1 MKKRIVLVEPS
12 SVITQLYL
20 SQLQPMGI
28 EVECCE
34 TINECLLI
42 IEHTLPDL
50 ILCSLELRDGTGI
63 ALCEQLKRSAKS
75 VLIPVIILSSQTTKD
90 IEEQA
95 FHAGASD
102 FIDKSSGLDFII
114 QRINS
119 AIFHHCTIP
128 YETRHNARTCKVL
141 IAEDSPS
148 QRALFQDYLAPL
160 GHQLILC
167 NDGEEAWET
176 LLKERDHIDLVM
188 TDINMPKINGSELC
202 HLIRANSAFDN
213 VPIIVV
219 TSTTDKTA
227 LTRLLQRGVSDY
239 LTKPFCSEELLARLR
254 AHLRNRL
261 LFKEQQYLHTEL
273 QRFNLN
279 LEKQIQARTTDLQD
293 ANISTIYKLAVV
305 CDHKD
310 QDTAFHINRVRFYVE
325 ELALALG
332 HADKQAHEI
341 GYSSMMHDIGKVSI
355 PDHILTKQ
363 GRLNE
368 EEWRIMQTHTLK
380 GAEILGEKPF
390 YKVAREIALY
400 HHEKFD
406 GSGYPHGLVGE
417 AIPLPA
423 RMIAVVDVFDA
434 LTSERSYKKAWS
446 IESALKELE
455 KLAGHHLDPTLVD
468 AFINLQKSGDL
479 NYIRERYPVNSSSN
493 QTDTLQVPCG

>member
-1 MKKRIVLVEPS
+1 MNKRIILLEPS

-20 SQLQPMGI
+20 SQLQPLGL

-42 IEHTLPDL
+42 TEHALPDL

-63 ALCEQLKRSAKS
+63 ELCEQLKRSAKS

-90 IEEQA
+90 LEERA
-95 FHAGASD
+95 YKAGASD
-102 FIDKSSGLDFII
+102 FIDKSSGLDFIT

-128 YETRHNARTCKVL
+128 YETRNNTRACRVL
-141 IAEDSPS
+141 IAEDSAT
-148 QRALFQDYLAPL
+148 QRALFTDYLAPL
-160 GHQLILC
+160 GHQLVLC

-188 TDINMPKINGSELC
+188 TDINMPRINGSELC
-202 HLIRANSAFDN
+202 HLIRANSAFDH

-227 LTRLLQRGVSDY
+227 LTGLLQRGVNDY

-254 AHLRNRL
+254 VHLRNRM
-261 LFKEQQYLHTEL
+261 LFKEQQHLHMEL

-279 LEKQIQARTTDLQD
+279 LEKQIQERTTDLQD

-310 QDTAFHINRVRFYVE
+310 QDTAFHINRVRYYVE

-332 HADKQAHEI
+332 HADKRAHEM

-355 PDHILTKQ
+355 PDHILNKQ
-363 GRLNE
+363 GRLSD
-368 EEWRIMQTHTLK
+368 EEWRIMQTHTHK

-390 YKVAREIALY
+390 FKVAREIALY

-406 GSGYPHGLVGE
+406 GSGYPLGLAGE

-434 LTSERSYKKAWS
+434 LTSERSYKQAWS
-446 IESALKELE
+446 IEDALAELK
-455 KLAGHHLDPTLVD
+455 KLAGHHLDPILVD
-468 AFINLQKSGDL
+468 AFTNLQQSGDL
-479 NYIRERYPVNSSSN
+479 DYIRHRYPVNSAPE
-493 QTDTLQVPCG
+493 QKDKLQVPCG